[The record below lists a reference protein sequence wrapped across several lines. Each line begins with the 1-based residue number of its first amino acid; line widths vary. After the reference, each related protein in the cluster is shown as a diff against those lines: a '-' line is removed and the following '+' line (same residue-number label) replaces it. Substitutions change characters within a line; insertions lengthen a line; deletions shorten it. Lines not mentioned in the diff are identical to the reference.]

1 MAEAKQA
8 AAKAAV
14 TTDADLSLP
23 RGPAQRCDGR
33 HDLVGVE

>member
-14 TTDADLSLP
+14 TTDADLSLLD
-23 RGPAQRCDGR
+23 QI
-33 HDLVGVE
+33 VEQGKMG